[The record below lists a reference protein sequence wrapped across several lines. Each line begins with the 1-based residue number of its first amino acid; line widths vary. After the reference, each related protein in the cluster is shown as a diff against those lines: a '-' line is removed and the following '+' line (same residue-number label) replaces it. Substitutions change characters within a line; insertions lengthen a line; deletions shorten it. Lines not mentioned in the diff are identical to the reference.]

1 MVLQQLTHGGHLLRN
16 LHVDEADDAWIRQP
30 MHKWELTEVLV
41 VVMSTRPSSF
51 ASASS
56 ALSVARGAVSLAEWT
71 S

>member
-1 MVLQQLTHGGHLLRN
+1 MVLQQLTHGGLLLRN
-16 LHVDEADDAWIRQP
+16 LHADEADDAWIRQP
-30 MHKWELTEVLV
+30 MHKWELTEVL